1 MLDRETLAPV
11 DEKLRAELAAAAK
24 VYVEAPANLR
34 AAIIRAGRAGE
45 KPADIVRAIDYAF
58 TYDYVARLVRQDRGP
73 SKPATTQKRAKPES

>member
-34 AAIIRAGRAGE
+34 AAIIRAAAPVLVPRPTIRRARWG
-45 KPADIVRAIDYAF
+45 
-58 TYDYVARLVRQDRGP
+58 
-73 SKPATTQKRAKPES
+73 